1 MEKWLTVQELLGLET
16 LPKSDRGITKKA
28 DRENWVKRQREGVK
42 GKTFEY
48 KFSSLPEDAQAEI
61 LLKQNATPVM
71 AEAPKAQK
79 ELNYLPE
86 VIWKPYE
93 KATDKQKEE
102 AKAKLAPLHK
112 LDDLVRNNV
121 ALMMALDAVS
131 SEYEIAKGSLKRWYY
146 KVRSFERPDWLPLLL
161 DKHSN
166 KKAGK
171 EADFTEEAWEAFKA
185 DYFRPECPQFGS
197 CYERL
202 KRAARENGW
211 SIPSASSIK
220 RKIAREVPKLVQ
232 VQLREG
238 DHAVMQYYPS
248 MRRTVAEIELHLVS
262 SPWNKPLSGLTATVI
277 NTTYLCVGITA
288 KLSALKPG
296 FGKTFAPAKFSPTA

>member
-1 MEKWLTVQELLGLET
+1 MSMWISAQQLATLET
-16 LPKSDRGITKKA
+16 MPSSPQGVNKKA
-28 DRENWVKRQREGVK
+28 RAGNWEKRQVQGIRGV
-42 GKTFEY
+42 GYEY
-48 KFSSLPEDAQAEI
+48 AFASLPQATQAEI

-71 AEAPKAQK
+71 AEAPKAKK

-102 AKAKLAPLHK
+102 AKAKLAPLQK

-131 SEYEIAKGSLKRWYY
+131 TEYEIAKGSLKRWYY

-202 KRAARENGW
+202 KRAARENPPLFFIQLVYF
-211 SIPSASSIK
+211 SFLILE
-220 RKIAREVPKLVQ
+220 KIFAKIGPDTLCQKL
-232 VQLREG
+232 
-238 DHAVMQYYPS
+238 
-248 MRRTVAEIELHLVS
+248 
-262 SPWNKPLSGLTATVI
+262 NKALGTAAIGL
-277 NTTYLCVGITA
+277 
-288 KLSALKPG
+288 K
-296 FGKTFAPAKFSPTA
+296 